1 MVRVHRATT
10 DLATAWR
17 IRDELA
23 GHPLLGGAAAHIEVL
38 AGFEKVELDGWTD
51 DENLTRLAVRLTV
64 RAAGRRAVR
73 TRLSL
78 RNGLAH

>member
-1 MVRVHRATT
+1 MVRVHQATT

-23 GHPLLGGAAAHIEVL
+23 CHPLLGGAAAHIEVR

-51 DENLTRLAVRLTV
+51 DETLTRVAIRLTV

-73 TRLSL
+73 AQLSP
-78 RNGLAH
+78 RAGLAH